1 MFQTSEKSP
10 LFNRS
15 YYSLFRIQK
24 EEKNSFLAQIYP
36 KEKYLKKNMDEKTS
50 SSVVLKFGTIKL
62 KSQYPFCYF
71 TTTVKRLREEKKLS
85 AH

>member
-24 EEKNSFLAQIYP
+24 KKKKTAFWHKFTQ
-36 KEKYLKKNMDEKTS
+36 KKNILKIWTKKTS
-50 SSVVLKFGTIKL
+50 SLVVLKFGTIKL
-62 KSQYPFCYF
+62 KSQYTHFAI
-71 TTTVKRLREEKKLS
+71 LLLL
-85 AH
+85 

>member
-24 EEKNSFLAQIYP
+24 EKKQLFGTNLPKSKKIFKKYGRKNI
-36 KEKYLKKNMDEKTS
+36 
-50 SSVVLKFGTIKL
+50 KFGCL
-62 KSQYPFCYF
+62 KIWHY
-71 TTTVKRLREEKKLS
+71 
-85 AH
+85 

>member
-24 EEKNSFLAQIYP
+24 EKKQLFGTNLP
-36 KEKYLKKNMDEKTS
+36 KRKKFKKIWTKKTS
-50 SSVVLKFGTIKL
+50 SLVVLKFGTIKL
-62 KSQYPFCYF
+62 KSQYTHFAI
-71 TTTVKRLREEKKLS
+71 LLLL
-85 AH
+85 

>member
-24 EEKNSFLAQIYP
+24 EKKQLFGTNLP
-36 KEKYLKKNMDEKTS
+36 KRKIFKKYMDEKTS

>member
-24 EEKNSFLAQIYP
+24 EKKKLFGTNLPKRKIFL
-36 KEKYLKKNMDEKTS
+36 KNMDEKTS

-62 KSQYPFCYF
+62 KSQYTHFAI
-71 TTTVKRLREEKKLS
+71 LLLL
-85 AH
+85 

>member
-24 EEKNSFLAQIYP
+24 EKKQLFGTNLKFTQ
-36 KEKYLKKNMDEKTS
+36 KKNILKIYGRKNI
-50 SSVVLKFGTIKL
+50 KFGCL
-62 KSQYPFCYF
+62 KIWHY
-71 TTTVKRLREEKKLS
+71 
-85 AH
+85 

>member
-36 KEKYLKKNMDEKTS
+36 KEKYLKNIWTKKHQ
-50 SSVVLKFGTIKL
+50 V
-62 KSQYPFCYF
+62 
-71 TTTVKRLREEKKLS
+71 RLS
-85 AH
+85 